1 MLKRLFD
8 IGVSLAGLVILAPV
22 FGVLALAIKLES
34 SGPVFYRGV
43 RVGRLGRTFRI
54 YKFRTMVQD
63 AESLGGSSTPIDDP
77 RITRVGRIL
86 RKYKLDELPQLL
98 NVLSGDMSVV
108 GPRPQVAWAVE
119 LYKPNERD
127 LIFTVRPGITDYA
140 SIRFRNEGE
149 VLRGSSDPDKQYW
162 EKIHPHKMRLS
173 LEYVHKQSLWLDLEI
188 VAKTLFVVAFGAKSD
203 GE

>member
-127 LIFTVRPGITDYA
+127 LIFTVRPGI
-140 SIRFRNEGE
+140 
-149 VLRGSSDPDKQYW
+149 
-162 EKIHPHKMRLS
+162 
-173 LEYVHKQSLWLDLEI
+173 
-188 VAKTLFVVAFGAKSD
+188 
-203 GE
+203 